1 VQIELS
7 VIGFIFKIWF
17 KAGQDISQRM
27 RPPAANDLK
36 LFRSIVAEPDVE
48 RAVQRIKLRGVPVIG
63 TRLTVG

>member
-1 VQIELS
+1 
-7 VIGFIFKIWF
+7 
-17 KAGQDISQRM
+17 M

-48 RAVQRIKLRGVPVIG
+48 RAVRRIKLRGAPVIG